1 MKTHIR
7 AKTHTHEKIQEKKM
21 YLLQNSRNTS
31 KITRKRVFGNLPVK
45 FQQQKYVQME
55 H

>member
-1 MKTHIR
+1 
-7 AKTHTHEKIQEKKM
+7 M